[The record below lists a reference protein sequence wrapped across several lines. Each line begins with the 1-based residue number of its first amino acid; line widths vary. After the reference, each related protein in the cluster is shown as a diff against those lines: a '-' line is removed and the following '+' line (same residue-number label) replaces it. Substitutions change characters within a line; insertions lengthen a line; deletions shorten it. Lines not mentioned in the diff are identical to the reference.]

1 MFKIKYLNK
10 ETKIT
15 GVKYLTEDLA
25 ERSMD
30 IWIDLKIS
38 GS

>member
-1 MFKIKYLNK
+1 MFEIKYLNK

-15 GVKYLTEDLA
+15 GVKYLTEDLT
-25 ERSMD
+25 EHSMD
-30 IWIDLKIS
+30 IRIDLKIS

>member
-1 MFKIKYLNK
+1 MCKIKYLNR

-25 ERSMD
+25 ERSMG